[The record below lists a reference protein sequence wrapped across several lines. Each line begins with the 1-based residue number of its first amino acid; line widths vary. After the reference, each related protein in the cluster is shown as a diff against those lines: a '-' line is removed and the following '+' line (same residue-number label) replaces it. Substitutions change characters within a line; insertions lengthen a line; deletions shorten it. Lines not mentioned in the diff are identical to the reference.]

1 MLEENYLIIKK
12 TKFPDVIIFTPKLFK
27 DHRGVFFESYRKS
40 LFSKNGVDYNFLQD
54 NQVESRK
61 GVLRGLH
68 YQLNQPQGKL
78 VKVVYGEIFDVI
90 VDIRKNSPT
99 FGESL
104 KVKLDSKNHNMIF
117 VPPGYA
123 HGYIVCSDKAIVSYK
138 CTAEYAPN
146 DQFGIIWND
155 PNLKIDWELKNPIL
169 SDRDLNWPNLK
180 QQNNLPIF

>member
-1 MLEENYLIIKK
+1 
-12 TKFPDVIIFTPKLFK
+12 
-27 DHRGVFFESYRKS
+27 
-40 LFSKNGVDYNFLQD
+40 
-54 NQVESRK
+54 
-61 GVLRGLH
+61 
-68 YQLNQPQGKL
+68 
-78 VKVVYGEIFDVI
+78 
-90 VDIRKNSPT
+90 
-99 FGESL
+99 
-104 KVKLDSKNHNMIF
+104 MIF

-155 PNLKIDWELKNPIL
+155 PNLKIDWELKNPTL

>member
-1 MLEENYLIIKK
+1 
-12 TKFPDVIIFTPKLFK
+12 
-27 DHRGVFFESYRKS
+27 
-40 LFSKNGVDYNFLQD
+40 
-54 NQVESRK
+54 
-61 GVLRGLH
+61 
-68 YQLNQPQGKL
+68 
-78 VKVVYGEIFDVI
+78 
-90 VDIRKNSPT
+90 
-99 FGESL
+99 
-104 KVKLDSKNHNMIF
+104 MIF

-123 HGYIVCSDKAIVSYK
+123 HGYIVLSNKAIVSYK

>member
-12 TKFPDVIIFTPKLFK
+12 TKFPDVIIFIPKLFK

-40 LFSKNGVDYNFLQD
+40 LFNKNGIDYDFFQD
-54 NQVESRK
+54 NQVESKK

-90 VDIRKNSPT
+90 VDIRKKSPT

-104 KVKLDSKNHNMIF
+104 KVKLDSKNHKMIF

-123 HGYIVCSDKAIVSYK
+123 HGYIVRSDKAIVSYK

-155 PNLKIDWELKNPIL
+155 PNLNIDWELKNPIL
-169 SDRDLNWPNLK
+169 SDSDLNWPTLK
-180 QQNNLPIF
+180 LQNKLPIF